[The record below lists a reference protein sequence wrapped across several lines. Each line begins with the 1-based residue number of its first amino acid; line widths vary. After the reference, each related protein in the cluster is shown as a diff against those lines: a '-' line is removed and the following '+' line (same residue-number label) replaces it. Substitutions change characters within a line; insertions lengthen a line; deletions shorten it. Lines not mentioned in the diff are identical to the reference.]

1 MFRLLS
7 KVWSDFR
14 EYIVLV
20 ILIILSL
27 IILSQNQNS
36 KVQTVRAIAFGSF
49 ATFTSIISDMF
60 SITDLKRENEE
71 LRNTNTNLM
80 LQISKLRKYGIV
92 NDELK
97 RLVNFKSNTDY
108 PLIPAGIISRSLS
121 MTQNTITLNVGEKE
135 GVMPGMPIINDQ
147 GFIGMV
153 YSTSQD
159 FSIARTIHNTD
170 LKLAVMDERSRV
182 QGIMIW
188 TGEEL
193 LIINIPN
200 NFDLEVGD
208 RIVTA
213 EVSSIV
219 PIPIPIGI
227 IEEYKAVETSVFS
240 YIRVKLFA
248 DLDPIEN
255 VFVLAE
261 VKSKQIDGLELNF
274 YRRN

>member
-1 MFRLLS
+1 MIRFLS
-7 KVWSDFR
+7 KVWADFR
-14 EYIVLV
+14 EYIILV
-20 ILIILSL
+20 ILIIISL

-49 ATFTSIISDMF
+49 ATFTSIISDIF

-97 RLVNFKSNTDY
+97 RLVNFKNKTSY
-108 PLIPAGIISRSLS
+108 PLIPANIISRSLS
-121 MTQNTITLNVGEKE
+121 MTQNTITLNVGEKDS
-135 GVMPGMPIINDQ
+135 VSPGMPIINDQ

-200 NFDLEVGD
+200 NFDIEVGD

-240 YIRVKLFA
+240 YIRVKLFV
-248 DLDPIEN
+248 DLTPIEN

>member
-1 MFRLLS
+1 
-7 KVWSDFR
+7 
-14 EYIVLV
+14 
-20 ILIILSL
+20 
-27 IILSQNQNS
+27 
-36 KVQTVRAIAFGSF
+36 
-49 ATFTSIISDMF
+49 
-60 SITDLKRENEE
+60 
-71 LRNTNTNLM
+71 
-80 LQISKLRKYGIV
+80 
-92 NDELK
+92 
-97 RLVNFKSNTDY
+97 
-108 PLIPAGIISRSLS
+108 
-121 MTQNTITLNVGEKE
+121 
-135 GVMPGMPIINDQ
+135 
-147 GFIGMV
+147 MV

-200 NFDLEVGD
+200 NFDIEVGD

-240 YIRVKLFA
+240 YIRVKLFV
-248 DLDPIEN
+248 DLTPIEN

>member
-1 MFRLLS
+1 
-7 KVWSDFR
+7 
-14 EYIVLV
+14 
-20 ILIILSL
+20 
-27 IILSQNQNS
+27 
-36 KVQTVRAIAFGSF
+36 
-49 ATFTSIISDMF
+49 
-60 SITDLKRENEE
+60 
-71 LRNTNTNLM
+71 
-80 LQISKLRKYGIV
+80 
-92 NDELK
+92 
-97 RLVNFKSNTDY
+97 
-108 PLIPAGIISRSLS
+108 
-121 MTQNTITLNVGEKE
+121 
-135 GVMPGMPIINDQ
+135 
-147 GFIGMV
+147 
-153 YSTSQD
+153 
-159 FSIARTIHNTD
+159 
-170 LKLAVMDERSRV
+170 MDERSRV

-200 NFDLEVGD
+200 NFDIEVGD

-240 YIRVKLFA
+240 YIRVKLFV
-248 DLDPIEN
+248 DLTPIEN

>member
-1 MFRLLS
+1 MIRFLS
-7 KVWSDFR
+7 KVWADFR
-14 EYIVLV
+14 EYIILV
-20 ILIILSL
+20 ILIIISL
-27 IILSQNQNS
+27 IILSQNQNP

-49 ATFTSIISDMF
+49 ATFTSIISDIF

-71 LRNTNTNLM
+71 LRDINTNLM
-80 LQISKLRKYGIV
+80 LQISKLRKFGIV

-97 RLVNFKSNTDY
+97 RLVNFKDKVDY
-108 PLIPAGIISRSLS
+108 PLIPANIISRSLS
-121 MTQNTITLNVGEKE
+121 MTQNTITLNVGEKD
-135 GVMPGMPIINDQ
+135 GVLPGMPIINDQ
-147 GFIGMV
+147 GLIGMV

-188 TGEEL
+188 TGEEV

-240 YIRVKLFA
+240 YIRVKLFV
-248 DLDPIEN
+248 DLTPIEN

>member
-1 MFRLLS
+1 MFRFLS

-97 RLVNFKSNTDY
+97 RLVNFQSNTDY